1 MARKRKPPKV
11 TTAVAGPEPDGWQP
25 RQVGTPSDDVRRG
38 LALLLAGGRDTR
50 DALRAKVVEAVARV
64 VADKGRCPT
73 DDRVRFICR
82 AVAELKRESQ
92 LRAIAAALL
101 LVETCGG
108 LLDRMH
114 DDVQL
119 GAVLDEP
126 GMVVAVMRKAV
137 EMAEERATATGA

>member
-1 MARKRKPPKV
+1 M
-11 TTAVAGPEPDGWQP
+11 
-25 RQVGTPSDDVRRG
+25 
-38 LALLLAGGRDTR
+38 
-50 DALRAKVVEAVARV
+50 ARV
-64 VADKGRCPT
+64 VADKGRCST

-92 LRAIAAALL
+92 MRAIAAALL
-101 LVETCGG
+101 LVETCGD

-126 GMVVAVMRKAV
+126 GMVVGVMRKAIQL
-137 EMAEERATATGA
+137 AEERAQATGA